1 MLQHLKK
8 HIAAI
13 TIAGV
18 VLGGGAIAYAADQPT
33 GPKVGNTPSASAGAA
48 ANAAPNG
55 KRAKGPRAGG
65 GVLKRIVHGDLVI
78 RGKNGFQN
86 VTYDRGSVTS
96 ASSDSITLH
105 RPDGK
110 DVTYALNGST
120 KYKGIQN
127 AGEIR
132 TNQPAIVVSQEGAAI
147 IVAQRNP
154 KNTNG
159 QENVPSSG
167 NNGLGESVS

>member
-18 VLGGGAIAYAADQPT
+18 VLGGGAIAYAADQPS
-33 GPKVGNTPSASAGAA
+33 GPKVGNTPSAAAGAGAGAA
-48 ANAAPNG
+48 VGPNG
-55 KRAKGPRAGG
+55 KKAGHRAGG
-65 GVLKRIVHGDLVI
+65 ILKRVVHGDLVI
-78 RGKNGFQN
+78 RGKKGFQN

-96 ASSDSITLH
+96 ASNDSITLH

-127 AGEIR
+127 AGAIR
-132 TNQPAIVVSQEGAAI
+132 TNQPAIVVSQNGAAI

-167 NNGLGESVS
+167 NNDPGQSVS